1 MALTRARDATRSSIR
16 AARAAKAEKVFPRP
30 VEGLLRPA
38 VRGTSKRY
46 NMKVRLGRGF
56 TLEELKEAGIGA
68 KYAQTIGIAV
78 DHRRRNKS
86 LETMQANVNRLKTYM
101 SKLVLFP
108 RNAKAPKAGDATANE
123 VATAEQLEGKI
134 LPLAKE
140 KFAVEFA
147 PVTDELKAASAYGK
161 LRLEMMNKRQVGPRF
176 KKAQEEAAK
185 EAEKKKLNK

>member
-1 MALTRARDATRSSIR
+1 M
-16 AARAAKAEKVFPRP
+16 
-30 VEGLLRPA
+30 EGLLRPA

-147 PVTDELKAASAYGK
+147 PVTDELKAASAYGT
-161 LRLEMMNKRQVGPRF
+161 MVIVWS
-176 KKAQEEAAK
+176 
-185 EAEKKKLNK
+185 